1 MFLTRLALAGLALA
15 LGAGASLAG
24 EYERPL
30 DRSRFP
36 AHDEEAYNALPRDI
50 IGRYPRPVATG
61 ADDRIPLG
69 AYLPVPPNAFSQ
81 VRGYAPG
88 EAYVPDV
95 VRVSRR
101 RHHRGHGYA
110 DAKGNAAYDRRPTAW
125 HGERGGRR
133 AMVEPAG
140 ALPPVDFAE

>member
-50 IGRYPRPVATG
+50 IGRYPRPSATG
-61 ADDRIPLG
+61 ADDRIPVG
-69 AYLPVPPNAFSQ
+69 AYLPVPPNAFNQ
-81 VRGYAPG
+81 VRAYAPG
-88 EAYVPDV
+88 EAFVPFAV
-95 VRVSRR
+95 PAGPRVR
-101 RHHRGHGYA
+101 RHRAYGYYG
-110 DAKGNAAYDRRPTAW
+110 DAKGDA
-125 HGERGGRR
+125 
-133 AMVEPAG
+133 
-140 ALPPVDFAE
+140 